1 MTTRLLTLLLL
12 LAVPVS
18 LSGCL
23 GSRKNKESPHPAAEL
38 EETFKE
44 RWVTK
49 RVGEILQAG
58 GAADGLQAR
67 RIALQEFQER
77 YEYLRGVER

>member
-1 MTTRLLTLLLL
+1 MKTRLLTLLLL

-23 GSRKNKESPHPAAEL
+23 GSRKNKESAHPAAEL

-67 RIALQEFQER
+67 RIALQEFHER
-77 YEYLRGVER
+77 YEYLRGIER